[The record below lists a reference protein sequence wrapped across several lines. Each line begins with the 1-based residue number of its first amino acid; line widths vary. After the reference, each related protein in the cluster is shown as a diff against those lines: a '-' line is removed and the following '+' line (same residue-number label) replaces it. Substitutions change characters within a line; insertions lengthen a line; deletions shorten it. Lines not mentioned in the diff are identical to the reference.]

1 MGMVC
6 EVVSCRI
13 KDRVLACAPIG
24 PYAMQFGKRDLLIC
38 FPIGANHSDAEASEA
53 KCVNACLFSS
63 YHPTLLSWRTT
74 LLRKRAPW
82 RGFFFTF
89 YTFTLYTFILG
100 CGEAWRNTRVASGE
114 FFVVQ
119 GDLAVHLGEKMR
131 VRLSLL
137 MFATTFLCRCCGPFC
152 LLFRPSRLVHG
163 LKCPLNFSLKDDSIS
178 IPQLFLFIFLLWC
191 VQEIALSTSW
201 FHMVVLVAAPI
212 RDDYGGVF
220 LVFFTKW
227 STTRIM
233 PPQTKQNQQGDTHT
247 RVICAWGVFLVA
259 YPRLLYLLSFL
270 SVKANLW
277 VGLGFRIFFIFLIF
291 RLTHLQAYTCATT
304 RSIANMPWP
313 TIFFLSPPQRTFKHN
328 ANSWTGQNGP
338 SMRIRMTITI
348 CRTRISQTYVFHCTD
363 SCTEQKQSIH
373 PKINA

>member
-1 MGMVC
+1 MFWTCLHNMYPFSRRRSWQASCQARKKVKSTIQGMIIKILCQSWAQMTKQITHAHRGSPMGKGAHSSMLVTDWDGYG
-6 EVVSCRI
+6 VRSCILSNKRQGST
-13 KDRVLACAPIG
+13 CAPIG
-24 PYAMQFGKRDLLIC
+24 PYAMQFSKRDLLIC

-53 KCVNACLFSS
+53 KCVNACLFSF
-63 YHPTLLSWRTT
+63 YHPTLLSWCTT

-82 RGFFFTF
+82 RGVFFTF

-100 CGEAWRNTRVASGE
+100 CGGAWRNTRVASEEKVGS
-114 FFVVQ
+114 FLVVH
-119 GDLAVHLGEKMR
+119 GDLAVHLEEKMR

-163 LKCPLNFSLKDDSIS
+163 LKCPLNFLKEDSIS

-247 RVICAWGVFLVA
+247 RVICAWGSSSSHIHV
-259 YPRLLYLLSFL
+259 Y
-270 SVKANLW
+270 
-277 VGLGFRIFFIFLIF
+277 
-291 RLTHLQAYTCATT
+291 YTCF
-304 RSIANMPWP
+304 RS
-313 TIFFLSPPQRTFKHN
+313 FRSKRTF
-328 ANSWTGQNGP
+328 G
-338 SMRIRMTITI
+338 
-348 CRTRISQTYVFHCTD
+348 
-363 SCTEQKQSIH
+363 
-373 PKINA
+373 